1 MPRIP
6 RPAALVAAAAALA
19 LLLVLVAR
27 GDGGRPSA
35 SRVGVSTH
43 LMAGDEP
50 LDRALAPLAAGGVEW
65 IREDFT
71 WARIEP
77 ERGRFDWRRTD
88 ELMAAAAA
96 TEVDV
101 LAILDYS
108 APWATSDPG
117 GDLEAP
123 PRADADYARFA
134 RAVVDRYG
142 EGGAFWDG
150 AEHVRPLTA
159 VELWNEPWGYFFW
172 RPEPDPARYAT
183 LARAAAEAIRA
194 AGRDVDVLVPADLQ
208 QVRGDGAVQPWFTA
222 LLDADADLPD
232 LVDGWTVHPYPSPRS
247 AGPGD
252 DGDPRYS
259 VKRVAEVRAV
269 AEREHAI
276 HPLWI
281 TEIGWTTATES
292 DDGVTEEQQ
301 ARYLEETLA
310 LAAGPWRDFVAR
322 TFVYTWSRSTGAPG
336 DVEGNY
342 GLRRADGSVKP
353 AWRVVQEHASAGD
366 ED

>member
-6 RPAALVAAAAALA
+6 RPAAPLLAVAAIALLA
-19 LLLVLVAR
+19 LLATR
-27 GDGGRPSA
+27 GDDGGRA
-35 SRVGVSTH
+35 SSRIGVSTH

-50 LDRALAPLAAGGVEW
+50 LDQALAPIARDGVRW
-65 IREDFT
+65 IREDFA

-77 ERGRFDWRRTD
+77 ERGRYDWQRTD

-96 TEVDV
+96 AEVDV

-142 EGGAFWDG
+142 EGGAFWDR
-150 AEHVRPLTA
+150 ADPVRPLAA
-159 VELWNEPWGYFFW
+159 VELWNEPWGFFFW

-194 AGRDVDVLVPADLQ
+194 ADRDVDVLVPADLL
-208 QVRGDGAVQPWFTA
+208 QVRADGAVRPWFAA
-222 LLDADADLPD
+222 LLEADGGLPD
-232 LVDGWTVHPYPSPRS
+232 LVDGWTVHPYPSPRA
-247 AGPGD
+247 AGPGA
-252 DGDPRYS
+252 DGDLRYS

-269 AEREHAI
+269 AERERAI
-276 HPLWI
+276 HPIWI
-281 TEIGWTTATES
+281 TEIGWTTAAETE
-292 DDGVTEEQQ
+292 DGVSEEEQAQ
-301 ARYLEETLA
+301 YLEETLA
-310 LAAGPWRDFVAR
+310 LAEGPWRDFVAR
-322 TFVYTWSRSTGAPG
+322 TFVYTWSRSTGAAG

-353 AWRVVQEHASAGD
+353 AWRVVREHASDG